1 MTLSTAATKTP
12 GSTAATKTAAAST
25 AVEGPSGGPAGV
37 EAENEPAIELAG
49 LRRDFGERPAL
60 VDVSIRLETGR
71 SLAVLGPNGSGKTT
85 LLRILAGLLRPSGG
99 EVSVLGCSLP
109 KETHGLRGRVGY
121 LGHQPLLYRDLT
133 PRENLALAAAL
144 HGLEPDAADGRIQE
158 LLDAVGMARRAD
170 DRVAELSAG
179 MRQRI
184 DICRAVLH
192 APPLLL
198 LDEPDA
204 HLDAEARRRIE
215 PLIATLPDR
224 SRVVVSHDR
233 EAAAAG
239 ADSVLELG

>member
-1 MTLSTAATKTP
+1 MTSSTAATNTQ
-12 GSTAATKTAAAST
+12 GSTAATNTAAGST
-25 AVEGPSGGPAGV
+25 AVEGPSGGPAGG
-37 EAENEPAIELAG
+37 EAGNEPAIELAG

-99 EVSVLGCSLP
+99 VVSVLGCSLP
-109 KETHGLRGRVGY
+109 KETNGLRGRVGY

-133 PRENLALAAAL
+133 PRENLALTAAL
-144 HGLEPDAADGRIQE
+144 HALEPDAADRRIEE

-184 DICRAVLH
+184 DICRAILH

-204 HLDAEARRRIE
+204 HLDAEARRLIE
-215 PLIATLPDR
+215 PLIATRPDR

-233 EAAAAG
+233 EAATAG